1 MTTQLDSSIGIK
13 KETTYGTAV
22 VVDHFPEFLSEKMKW
37 KPNYL
42 DGKGLRPGSRV
53 SRAERRSLS
62 KNWVEGEIEL
72 ECCARGFGIFWEA
85 LLGTGT
91 STIISG
97 GPGYQQ
103 VFSLLNTDPFP
114 SYTIQKGIPLLNGG
128 AVQAHTF
135 AGAQCT
141 KGEITAET
149 GEVVKLKSEWIAKS
163 IDTTTGYTA
172 PSYVAANELF
182 TFWQGAITIGGVVV
196 VPTTTALASGGTSQA
211 NIRNFS
217 LSIDNKLDQD
227 GFTFGSGGK
236 FGRRPHL
243 GYTEIKGKMTA
254 EFDSTTYRDAFL
266 NNTNLAVTLTMT
278 TGTLLQTS
286 TYNTLQIV
294 LPTIR
299 LDGDIPEA
307 VNEGVVTLE
316 LDFTVLDGGSAGVSP
331 VYIVQRS
338 LDTAI

>member
-22 VVDHFPEFLSEKMKW
+22 TVDHFPEFLMENLKW

-62 KNWVEGEIEL
+62 KNWVEGDIEL

-85 LLGTGT
+85 LMGTGV
-91 STIISG
+91 STIIG
-97 GPGYQQ
+97 AGPAYQHN
-103 VFSLLNTDPFP
+103 FTLTNTDPFP

-135 AGAQCT
+135 AGAMCN
-141 KGEITAET
+141 KGEISAET
-149 GEVVKLKSEWIAKS
+149 GEVVKLKTSWLAKS
-163 IDTTTGYTA
+163 IDTATGYTA
-172 PSYVAANELF
+172 PSYVADNELF
-182 TFWQGAITIGGVVV
+182 TFWQGAITIGGTVT
-196 VPTTTALASGGTSQA
+196 PATDTALATGGDAQA
-211 NIRNFS
+211 NIRNFT
-217 LSIDNKLDQD
+217 LSIDNKLDTD
-227 GFTFGSGGK
+227 GFTFGSAGK

-254 EFDSTTYRDAFL
+254 EFDSVTYRDAFL
-266 NNTNLAVTLTMT
+266 NNTSLAVTLTMT
-278 TGTLLQTS
+278 TGTQIQSS

-294 LPTIR
+294 IPCIR

-307 VNEGVVTLE
+307 VTEGVVTLD
-316 LDFTVLDGGSAGVSP
+316 LDFTVLDDGSGESAVS
-331 VYIVQRS
+331 VIQRS
-338 LDTAI
+338 LDTVI